1 MAGLMDDLIS
11 TLRDELQIY
20 KDLIPLADKK
30 SSVIIANDTE
40 ALSEITEKE
49 QITVERLKSLEKKR
63 EGIMANMRVVLNR
76 KNSELK
82 LEELIELMDKQPEA
96 KTNLTELKKSLKETL
111 DRLKTLNERNTK
123 LINESLEISEYHLN
137 MIRSSKTY
145 IGNNYTKKAGQ
156 FDMSSMMTVGS
167 FDAKN

>member
-63 EGIMANMRVVLNR
+63 EGIMINMRVVLNR
-76 KNSELK
+76 KN
-82 LEELIELMDKQPEA
+82 
-96 KTNLTELKKSLKETL
+96 
-111 DRLKTLNERNTK
+111 
-123 LINESLEISEYHLN
+123 
-137 MIRSSKTY
+137 
-145 IGNNYTKKAGQ
+145 
-156 FDMSSMMTVGS
+156 
-167 FDAKN
+167 